1 MTGRQ
6 KLAKLVENGGY
17 DDEFELFET
26 AIMATLCPAICIRE
40 RCDNMEDLDPDQ
52 NQGWCSK
59 CKTNTMVSVLL
70 LGGLI

>member
-1 MTGRQ
+1 MTRRQ

-26 AIMATLCPAICIRE
+26 AIMTTVCPAICMRE
-40 RCDNMEDLDPDQ
+40 GCDNTEDLEPDQ
-52 NQGWCSK
+52 SEGWCSE
-59 CKTNTMVSVLL
+59 CKTNTMVSVLV